1 MRLNIVFLVIRLLLI
16 AGLLIVY
23 GCGSSGGSSD
33 SDASATTS
41 REPTFWVTHPLTAD
55 DVRTII
61 AQTVTEAV
69 NRDVA
74 VTVVVTDR
82 GGNVLGAFRMTDA
95 APLTTIDGDEGTLGQ
110 GLEGIDVPARAGCHV
125 ESWDGGVLRHL
136 R

>member
-1 MRLNIVFLVIRLLLI
+1 MLTWVTFKGTSMRLNIVSLAIRLILVP
-16 AGLLIVY
+16 GLLIVY
-23 GCGSSGGSSD
+23 GCGSGGGSSD
-33 SDASATTS
+33 SDANATTS

-95 APLTTIDGDEGTLGQ
+95 ALL
-110 GLEGIDVPARAGCHV
+110 RWWHSHRCH
-125 ESWDGGVLRHL
+125 
-136 R
+136 